1 MIISQMNLE
10 SPVVIDRSR
19 SNTIVI
25 VKLIINLVRRTY
37 QLLGN
42 DASRIHQEREVIILS
57 VA

>member
-1 MIISQMNLE
+1 MIISQMKLE

-42 DASRIHQEREVIILS
+42 DASRIHEEREVIILS